1 MPNQLLGDLGY
12 PAFMSGFKKFV
23 ARHAIPDVA
32 PDIRDEYVIH
42 AAKEVQKN
50 ARWLF
55 GLLFLTTP
63 LAVLAGNPEVPWMVR
78 IGMPIV
84 MGLYCLLGFVMLAKK
99 IDFDRSPKLAAH
111 YIVDSSISSCFGAVI
126 CSAWCV
132 ASWLYAPADDRLQFP
147 IILVMGALAT
157 AYCLAN
163 VKIGAIA
170 NLVIDLVPISL
181 LLLTSGS
188 MLDFAAGFSLLFA
201 GVFQWRMIAAHQH
214 HVLDLLTLKKQNRVL
229 ALTDP
234 LTGLLNRRALQ
245 DFADALAGDSEP
257 ARLLL
262 IDIDRFKSVND
273 THGHDIGDE
282 VLHKV
287 AKIIDGF
294 SANNVSAARLGG
306 EEFALLGSNADLP
319 AATALALLTAVRE
332 APMPHGEPIT
342 VSIGIAEGHLDDAEA
357 WQQLYTR
364 SDCALYEAKNTGR
377 NRFCHID
384 DVGQQPPARRAGDLP
399 PASAAAA

>member
-1 MPNQLLGDLGY
+1 
-12 PAFMSGFKKFV
+12 MSGFKKFV
-23 ARHAIPDVA
+23 AKHAIPDVA

-42 AAKEVQKN
+42 AAKEVQTN

-63 LAVLAGNPEVPWMVR
+63 LAVFAGSEEVPWIVR

-84 MGLYCLLGFVMLAKK
+84 MGAYCLLGLIMLTRK
-99 IDFDRSPKLAAH
+99 IDFDRNPKLAAH
-111 YIVDSSISSCFGAVI
+111 YVVDSSVSSCFGALI
-126 CSAWCV
+126 CSSWCV

-163 VKIGAIA
+163 VKIGALA
-170 NLVIDLVPISL
+170 NLVIDLVPISV
-181 LLLTSGS
+181 LLLTSGRS
-188 MLDFAAGFSLLFA
+188 LDFAAGFSLLFA
-201 GVFQWRMIAAHQH
+201 GMFQWRMIGAHQQ
-214 HVLDLLTLKKQNRVL
+214 HVLDLLELKKQNRMM

-245 DFADALAGDSEP
+245 DFAEALAGDPEP

-262 IDIDRFKSVND
+262 IDIDRFKAVND
-273 THGHDIGDE
+273 TYGHDVGDE
-282 VLHKV
+282 VLHSV
-287 AKIIDGF
+287 AQVIDGF

-319 AATALALLTAVRE
+319 AATALAVLSAVRE
-332 APMPHGEPIT
+332 TAMPHGQPVTI
-342 VSIGIAEGHLDDAEA
+342 SIGIAEGHLDDDAA
-357 WQQLYTR
+357 WQTLYTR
-364 SDCALYEAKNTGR
+364 ADRALYEAKNTGR
-377 NRFCHID
+377 NRFYHID
-384 DVGQQPPARRAGDLP
+384 EIGQQAPARRVDDLP
-399 PASAAAA
+399 PSSAAAA